1 MNPLWNLSR
10 PLTVAAMALATA
22 LAPLPA
28 AGSPAAPAPRSGEV
42 SPAVVTQ
49 ALHREAR
56 IPGTAWG
63 VEVATRQ
70 VVVSYD
76 DTVTGA
82 ELARLKTVTRRFGT
96 TARLERLPGVLG
108 TRISGADP
116 IYSGGSRCSLGFN
129 VRNSAG
135 TYFFLTAGHCTNI
148 GSTWYANSSNTTIL
162 GSRTGTSFPGNDYGI
177 VRYTNTSI
185 PKPGN
190 VNLHNGTYRD
200 ITGAGNPPPGQPV
213 CVSGP
218 VGGYRCGTIISVNNT
233 VNYPQGTVYGLGR
246 INLCSYPGDSGGP
259 VFSGTIAV
267 GIVSGGSGSCSTGGY
282 TYYQPV
288 TEPLSVYGVSVY

>member
-1 MNPLWNLSR
+1 MNPIRYVSR
-10 PLTVAAMALATA
+10 PLTVAAMVMATA

-28 AGSPAAPAPRSGEV
+28 TASPVAPSQKPADVSPAAVAQV
-42 SPAVVTQ
+42 
-49 ALHREAR
+49 LDREAR

-63 VEVATRQ
+63 VEVSTGQ
-70 VVVSYD
+70 VVVSHD

-82 ELARLKTVTRRFGT
+82 GLARLRSVAQRFGDAVRIT
-96 TARLERLPGVLG
+96 ELPGTLG
-108 TRISGADP
+108 IRISGADP
-116 IYSGGSRCSLGFN
+116 IYSGSSRCTLGFN

-135 TYFFLTAGHCTNI
+135 TQYFLTAGHCTNT
-148 GSTWYANSSNTTIL
+148 GSTWYANSGLTTVL
-162 GSRTGTSFPGNDYGI
+162 GSRAGSSFPGNDYGI

-185 PKPGN
+185 SKPGN

-218 VGGYRCGTIISVNNT
+218 VGGYRCGSIVSVNNT
-233 VNYPQGTVYGLGR
+233 VNYPQGTVYGLVR
-246 INLCSYPGDSGGP
+246 TNICVYPGESGAP

-282 TYYQPV
+282 SYYQPV
-288 TEPLSVYGVSVY
+288 TEPLSGYGVSVY